1 MISLDEPP
9 SSDTGRTYE
18 ARANAA
24 QIALHPVP
32 PEMTRYDSDVL
43 VSTPEVR
50 SWCGEARCPE
60 ILGISRCGRCAARGA
75 CRSWLAVETGSI

>member
-18 ARANAA
+18 ALANAA

-32 PEMTRYDSDVL
+32 PDMTRYDPDRL
-43 VSTPEVR
+43 VWAPEDL
-50 SWCGEARCPE
+50 SCGACGC
-60 ILGISRCGRCAARGA
+60 IGISGISRCGRCAARGDG
-75 CRSWLAVETGSI
+75 RIG